1 MTNGN
6 DQRMREPELDE
17 PEHQSEQEE
26 EENQDYQEHQERQE
40 IANNHEFKECVSK
53 PAYASFRHP
62 FSKKNVFCNNCG
74 KNGHLM
80 HACKN
85 PITSNGIIVFKDSE
99 EGASYLMIRRKDT
112 LGFVEF
118 IRGKYPIYNKMYLQ
132 RLIDEMTIDEKRR
145 LQTQTFSEL
154 WTNVWGDYLNSK
166 YQNEEAVSCDR
177 FNLLKNG
184 IKINRG
190 NGNSCYILL
199 DDLIENSTTR
209 WSEPEWGFPKGR
221 RNYQEKDIDCALREF
236 SEETGYDA
244 GKLVVMQ
251 NIIPYEEIFMG
262 SNVKTYKHKYYVAYF
277 PLQNANDDVHKF
289 DPSSSVASSLSSVVH
304 SPKFQKTE
312 VSKMAWF
319 SFDECNQHIRPYNL
333 EKINILRNLN
343 NALKEYEIAC

>member
-1 MTNGN
+1 MAN
-6 DQRMREPELDE
+6 ELDS
-17 PEHQSEQEE
+17 QR
-26 EENQDYQEHQERQE
+26 D
-40 IANNHEFKECVSK
+40 ADFK
-53 PAYASFRHP
+53 PAAHTTQFRPSFQ
-62 FSKKNVFCNNCG
+62 KKNVFCNNCG
-74 KNGHLM
+74 KNGHLI

-85 PITSNGIIVFKDSE
+85 PITSNGMIVFKDSD

-118 IRGKYPIYNKMYLQ
+118 IRGKYPLYNRMYLQ
-132 RLIDEMTIDEKRR
+132 RIIDEMTMDEKRR
-145 LQTQTFSEL
+145 LRTQTFSEL

-177 FNLLKNG
+177 FNALKNG
-184 IKINRG
+184 IKINSG
-190 NGNSCYILL
+190 NGKVSYISL
-199 DDLIENSTTR
+199 DELIEHSPTR

-221 RNYQEKDIDCALREF
+221 RNYQEKDINCALREF

-244 GKLVVMQ
+244 SKLVVMQ

-277 PLQNANDDVHKF
+277 PLSQTDAIKTGQC
-289 DPSSSVASSLSSVVH
+289 L

-319 SFDECNQHIRPYNL
+319 SFEECMQHIRPYNL
-333 EKINILRNLN
+333 EKIKILRNLN
-343 NALKEYEIAC
+343 DALKEYEILC

>member
-1 MTNGN
+1 MAN
-6 DQRMREPELDE
+6 ELDS
-17 PEHQSEQEE
+17 QR
-26 EENQDYQEHQERQE
+26 D
-40 IANNHEFKECVSK
+40 ADFK
-53 PAYASFRHP
+53 PAAAAAAPPAAAPPAPPAAAHTTQFRSSFQ
-62 FSKKNVFCNNCG
+62 KKNVFCNNCG
-74 KNGHLM
+74 KNGHLI
-80 HACKN
+80 HVCKN
-85 PITSNGIIVFKDSE
+85 PITSNGMIVFKDSD

-118 IRGKYPIYNKMYLQ
+118 IRGKYPIYNRMYLQ
-132 RLIDEMTIDEKRR
+132 RIIDEMTMDEKRR

-177 FNLLKNG
+177 FNALKNG
-184 IKINRG
+184 IKINSG
-190 NGNSCYILL
+190 NGNVSYISL
-199 DDLIENSTTR
+199 DELIEHSPTR

-221 RNYQEKDIDCALREF
+221 RNYQEKDINCALREF

-244 GKLVVMQ
+244 SKLVVMQ

-277 PLQNANDDVHKF
+277 PLSHTDAIKPGQCQ
-289 DPSSSVASSLSSVVH
+289 SI

-319 SFDECNQHIRPYNL
+319 SFEECMQHIRPYNL
-333 EKINILRNLN
+333 EKIKILRNLN
-343 NALKEYEIAC
+343 DALKEYEIVC

>member
-1 MTNGN
+1 MNDTRDTDFKPIAPKTGSSNPNPSSNPNHNANGTHY
-6 DQRMREPELDE
+6 R
-17 PEHQSEQEE
+17 H
-26 EENQDYQEHQERQE
+26 
-40 IANNHEFKECVSK
+40 
-53 PAYASFRHP
+53 SFQ
-62 FSKKNVFCNNCG
+62 KKNVFCNNCG
-74 KNGHLM
+74 KNGHLI
-80 HACKN
+80 HTCKN

-132 RLIDEMTIDEKRR
+132 RIIDEMTMDEKRR
-145 LQTQTFSEL
+145 LQTQSFSEL

-177 FNLLKNG
+177 FNALKNG

-190 NGNSCYILL
+190 NGNVSYISL
-199 DDLIENSTTR
+199 DMLIENSPTR
-209 WSEPEWGFPKGR
+209 WNESEWGFPKGR
-221 RNYQEKDIDCALREF
+221 RNYQEKDINCALREF

-244 GKLVVMQ
+244 NKLVVMQ

-277 PLQNANDDVHKF
+277 PLSQHNDAIKTNQSH
-289 DPSSSVASSLSSVVH
+289 SI

-319 SFDECNQHIRPYNL
+319 SFDECIQHIRPYNL
-333 EKINILRNLN
+333 EKIKILRNLN
-343 NALKEYEIAC
+343 DALKEYEIAC

>member
-1 MTNGN
+1 MSNES
-6 DQRMREPELDE
+6 DSAD
-17 PEHQSEQEE
+17 
-26 EENQDYQEHQERQE
+26 
-40 IANNHEFKECVSK
+40 FK
-53 PAYASFRHP
+53 PAPAHTAQFRPSFQ
-62 FSKKNVFCNNCG
+62 KKNVFCNNCG
-74 KNGHLM
+74 KNGHLI

-85 PITSNGIIVFKDSE
+85 PITSNGMIVFKDSD

-118 IRGKYPIYNKMYLQ
+118 IRGKYPIYNRTYLQ
-132 RLIDEMTIDEKRR
+132 RIIDEMTMDEKRR

-177 FNLLKNG
+177 FNALKAG
-184 IKINRG
+184 IKINSG
-190 NGNSCYILL
+190 NGKVSYISLDMLIANSP
-199 DDLIENSTTR
+199 TR

-221 RNYQEKDIDCALREF
+221 RNYQEKDIHCALREF

-244 GKLVVMQ
+244 SKLVVMQ

-277 PLQNANDDVHKF
+277 PLSQTDAIKTGQCQ
-289 DPSSSVASSLSSVVH
+289 SL

-319 SFDECNQHIRPYNL
+319 SFEECMQHIRPYNL
-333 EKINILRNLN
+333 EKIKILCNLN
-343 NALKEYEIAC
+343 DALKEYEILC